1 MYQDKKILALIPAR
15 LESKG
20 LYQKNI
26 KILAGKPL
34 VSWTIEQARLSQY
47 IDDVIVST
55 DSEEVSE
62 ICQKYGAGVPFLR
75 PKELAQDDTDM
86 IDVIQ
91 HALKSLQNQNKYYDI
106 LVLLQPTSPLR
117 LSTDIDESIDMF
129 SSKNTKAI
137 VSLCEAG
144 HHDYWRN
151 TLPEDGCMKGF
162 INKED
167 VNTHRQQIPT
177 YYRFNGA
184 LYVTDCEYLNKQ
196 KGFFGEMTYSYIM
209 PQIRSVDI
217 DTEFDF
223 AFAEFLLQKKRLNE

>member
-1 MYQDKKILALIPAR
+1 MYKDNKILALIPAR

-26 KILAGKPL
+26 RILAGKPL

-55 DSEEVSE
+55 ESEEISE
-62 ICQKYGAGVPFLR
+62 ICQEYGAKVPFLR

-91 HALKSLQNQNKYYDI
+91 HVLKSLQNQNQYYDI

-117 LSTDIDESIDMF
+117 LSIDIDKSIDMF
-129 SSKNTKAI
+129 SSRNVKAI
-137 VSLCEAG
+137 VSVCEAD
-144 HHDYWRN
+144 HRDYWRN

-162 INKED
+162 IKKGD
-167 VNTHRQQIPT
+167 VDTHRQQIPM

-184 LYVTDCEYLNKQ
+184 LYVADFEYLDNQ

-223 AFAEFLLQKKRLNE
+223 AFAEFLLQENRLK